1 MDRLNELTFTSRE
14 FDVSRTTQAFLEDI
28 GLRWWWWLRTMGMVV
43 VDLSHLR
50 DFRPVAAARQR
61 VSDGDRGDDGL
72 HN

>member
-1 MDRLNELTFTSRE
+1 
-14 FDVSRTTQAFLEDI
+14 
-28 GLRWWWWLRTMGMVV
+28 MVV

-61 VSDGDRGDDGL
+61 VSDGDRGDEGL